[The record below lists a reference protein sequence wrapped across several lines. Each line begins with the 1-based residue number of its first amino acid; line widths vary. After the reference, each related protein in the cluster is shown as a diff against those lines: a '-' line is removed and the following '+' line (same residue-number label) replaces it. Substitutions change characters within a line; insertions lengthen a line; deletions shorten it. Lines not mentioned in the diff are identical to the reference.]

1 MIDDDI
7 HDQLTKAYMAYFK
20 ANEKFEARNSVR
32 THRESR
38 KWLREIR
45 RLARIRMEEIHEKHT
60 TTRITKKEG
69 NSQGTE

>member
-1 MIDDDI
+1 MINDDI

-45 RLARIRMEEIHEKHT
+45 RLAKIRMDEIHQKHN
-60 TTRITKKEG
+60 IKKEG
-69 NSQGTE
+69 ND

>member
-1 MIDDDI
+1 MSDDT
-7 HDQLTKAYMAYFK
+7 HDLLTKAYMAYFR

-45 RLARIRMEEIHEKHT
+45 RLAKDRAEEIHTIHN
-60 TTRITKKEG
+60 TTRTTRTDGPK
-69 NSQGTE
+69 

>member
-1 MIDDDI
+1 MNDDTPDK
-7 HDQLTKAYMAYFK
+7 LTKAYMSYFK

-45 RLARIRMEEIHEKHT
+45 NLAKMRMDEIHNKHNS
-60 TTRITKKEG
+60 KKEG
-69 NSQGTE
+69 SDT

>member
-1 MIDDDI
+1 MSDDT
-7 HDQLTKAYMAYFK
+7 HDLLTKAYMAYFK

-45 RLARIRMEEIHEKHT
+45 RLAKDRAEEINTIHN
-60 TTRITKKEG
+60 TTRTTRTGGPK
-69 NSQGTE
+69 

>member
-32 THRESR
+32 THREAR
-38 KWLREIR
+38 RWLRKIR
-45 RLARIRMEEIHEKHT
+45 ELAKIRMEEIHEKHT
-60 TTRITKKEG
+60 TKTD
-69 NSQGTE
+69 TE